1 MTLAGLCS
9 GQGTQQS
16 NMLALTGDATE
27 AANLLLTQR
36 PYAADETHAKWFKL
50 MPTALCIRTTSD
62 KFSVRS
68 LQLSGFEGAEIR
80 IGRVAEKRNF
90 LGGRY
95 QFVRELQMLRPF

>member
-1 MTLAGLCS
+1 MLRN
-9 GQGTQQS
+9 GTQAAQYARLDRRRNGS
-16 NMLALTGDATE
+16 HEPYAT
-27 AANLLLTQR
+27 QP
-36 PYAADETHAKWFKL
+36 PYAADATHAKWFKP
-50 MPTALCIRTTSD
+50 MSTALCIRTTSD